1 MRTNPKSG
9 ARKNV
14 SRKSA
19 SMDPPVPLIGT
30 TGSKAK
36 KTPEST
42 VVSSETIPSDTVPST
57 EDIAKLAYALWEARG
72 GNGGSA
78 EEDWFRA
85 EQEIRM
91 RS

>member
-1 MRTNPKSG
+1 VRTNPKSG

-19 SMDPPVPLIGT
+19 STDPPVPLIGT
-30 TGSKAK
+30 TGSKAE